1 MNGLEMILG
10 SMGIDFGEIEKKIHE
25 IIAVANAKLEKV
37 DARLSRIEEALNIKG
52 DVDDN
57 GNE

>member
-25 IIAVANAKLEKV
+25 IIALANDKLEKV

-52 DVDDN
+52 DADDSRN
-57 GNE
+57 D

>member
-25 IIAVANAKLEKV
+25 IIALANDKLEKV
-37 DARLSRIEEALNIKG
+37 DARLARIEEALNIKG
-52 DVDDN
+52 DVDDSRN
-57 GNE
+57 D

>member
-25 IIAVANAKLEKV
+25 IIALANDKLEKV

-52 DVDDN
+52 DADDN
-57 GNE
+57 GNS